1 MKISKNILRQ
11 IIREEVKSLINEGTR
26 WMVGIEAPNGKI
38 ATTYGHWDGYPKHA
52 GEMLKKYYNNPAKVK
67 ELLKLGKNGISS
79 IDKSMKGGKG
89 HSFDNPKS
97 GVTVF
102 YGRDRGEKD
111 NYTNTWKDRD
121 AVQLGKSGEEFAYIW
136 NVKEKKWYYKARY
149 TNPQEWSELK

>member
-1 MKISKNILRQ
+1 MKITKTQLRQ

-79 IDKSMKGGKG
+79 IDKSMKGGQG

-97 GVTVF
+97 GETVF

-149 TNPQEWSELK
+149 TNPKDWTELK